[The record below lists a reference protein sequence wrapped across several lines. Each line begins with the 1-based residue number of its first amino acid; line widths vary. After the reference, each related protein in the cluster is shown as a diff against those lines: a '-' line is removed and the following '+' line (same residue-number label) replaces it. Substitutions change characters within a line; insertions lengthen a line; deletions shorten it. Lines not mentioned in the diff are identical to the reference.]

1 MHRRVAAAAAAGLIA
16 TAIRA
21 PGAPAQAAA
30 PGLAARPVPA
40 AFQALDFTPQSVAW
54 VTDSRLALTD
64 MAGHQVVI
72 ADLNQPALR
81 RIGREGAGP
90 GEFRSPT
97 FSLASPGGGLVVD
110 DIAGRRISEFDSTL
124 RYLRSAVTPGATLRL
139 LDWTRNR
146 VRLVW
151 ITFAADGAGPVVSDV
166 DLAGGRTVDR
176 FHIFARDSSL
186 AVPLPGGL
194 GRGPSPYVAAAPGPG
209 GQIVVADPR
218 GYRIVAFDSNGAV
231 LRRFGR
237 PDLPLVYRTADE
249 VAAMMAQARRSFAG
263 RPLPPDAVATME
275 KSFREQP
282 KPRIA
287 GGMAV
292 DPAGR
297 VWVATA
303 ARGAR
308 TDLDVFS
315 PAGRF
320 LGSASVPG
328 RVITM
333 AIRGAALAVV
343 AERTG
348 DEEGSYGLDIYR
360 IR

>member
-1 MHRRVAAAAAAGLIA
+1 MHRRVATALVAVLLA
-16 TAIRA
+16 TAIRTA
-21 PGAPAQAAA
+21 GAAQGAA
-30 PGLAARPVPA
+30 PGLAPQPAPA
-40 AFQALDFTPQSVAW
+40 AFQSLEFTPQAVAW
-54 VTDSRLALTD
+54 VTESRLALTD
-64 MAGHQVVI
+64 IAGHQVVI
-72 ADLNQPALR
+72 AELGQPALR
-81 RIGREGAGP
+81 RIGREGGGP

-97 FSLASPGGGLVVD
+97 FTLASRAGRLVVD

-124 RYLRSAVTPGATLRL
+124 RYVRSTVTPGATLRL
-139 LDWTRNR
+139 LDWAGSR

-151 ITFAADGAGPVVSDV
+151 IAFAADGAGPVVSDV
-166 DLAGGRTVDR
+166 DLAGGKTVER
-176 FHIFARDSSL
+176 FRIFARDSSL
-186 AVPLPGGL
+186 ASPLPGGL

-209 GQIVVADPR
+209 GQIIVADPR
-218 GYRIVAFDSNGAV
+218 AYRIVAFDSTGAV

-237 PDLPLVYRTADE
+237 PELPLVYRTADE
-249 VAAMMAQARRSFAG
+249 VSAMMAQARRSFAG
-263 RPLPPDAVATME
+263 RPLPAEAIATME

-287 GGMAV
+287 GGIAV
-292 DPAGR
+292 DPSGR

-303 ARGAR
+303 PRGAR

-315 PAGRF
+315 PTGRF

-333 AIRGAALAVV
+333 AIRGASLAVV